1 MTQAVRSFLL
11 ALGRRLGRALLL
23 LALVMA
29 GTILLVRVAP
39 GYFVDASEMDAIHGQ
54 SARARESQAQLRE
67 GSMLTSMRRTAGA
80 LLHGDLGDSRQYG
93 LPVSTLL
100 RPRLAVTGRLLA
112 SGIVAGWLLA
122 LAGATV
128 ATSGREQRVIPGAI
142 FTVLL
147 AVPTAAMATICLVS
161 ERGGPVVVLALVVAA
176 RDYPFLKRL
185 LREAWTSSAALH
197 ARAAG
202 LRPWQIGRAHVGASV
217 LPQLRALA
225 TLSLVTAL
233 SALLPVE
240 VLFDLPGV
248 AQLAWNAAGNRDLP
262 VLLAVTLL
270 MAGTVAAASV
280 LAEPTRTPDLA

>member
-1 MTQAVRSFLL
+1 MKRAESWLFS
-11 ALGRRLGRALLL
+11 LGHRLGRAFLLL
-23 LALVMA
+23 VLVMA

-39 GYFVDASEMDAIHGQ
+39 GYFVEASEMDSIHGE

-67 GSMLTSMRRTAGA
+67 GSVLKSVGHTAVA
-80 LLHGDLGDSRQYG
+80 LMHGDLGDSRQYG

-112 SGIVAGWLLA
+112 SGILAGWLLA
-122 LAGATV
+122 IAGATL
-128 ATSGREQRVIPGAI
+128 ATSGRRQRVLPGAL

-147 AVPTAAMATICLVS
+147 AIPTAAMATICLVS

-185 LREAWTSSAALH
+185 LREAWTSPAVLYAH
-197 ARAAG
+197 AGG
-202 LRPWQIGRAHVGASV
+202 LSSWRIGWVHVGASV

-270 MAGTVAAASV
+270 MAGTVAAAAA
-280 LAEPTRTPDLA
+280 LAEPTPELA